1 MGGAIKVKKRNKLI
15 ELRNNKQ
22 LKQRQVA
29 EVCGITTSY
38 YGMIELGDRTPTL
51 EIAMKIADFFETTVE
66 NIFFD
71 DPNNP
76 MLNLDSQATA

>member
-1 MGGAIKVKKRNKLI
+1 MKKRNKLI

-38 YGMIELGDRTPTL
+38 YGMIELGNRTPTL

-66 NIFFD
+66 NIFSD